1 MTSQQEADALLRAFW
16 RERGQRVA
24 LMPRKAPGIVPEQK
38 RLTAQGNHSDRA
50 VRYETETAI
59 EGVM

>member
-1 MTSQQEADALLRAFW
+1 MTFEDQMLLEEYQRDRKRFREENKLRVEQQ
-16 RERGQRVA
+16 
-24 LMPRKAPGIVPEQK
+24 KS
-38 RLTAQGNHSDRA
+38 TAQGNHSDRA